1 MALAFSLEEKKERIR
16 QAMEVYSTTGTW
28 SKADNIVRRQSVE
41 KWVRDPELLAYAT
54 SLGYQQMCTDEVA
67 SFAPTT
73 AHYTA
78 RIAFSGALVH
88 MRDGKYVC
96 RDGARIHYAISHGQ
110 MVMYK
115 LDGAGN
121 RHHAG
126 PAYFR
131 GADVMANDWMIIR

>member
-16 QAMEVYSTTGTW
+16 QAMEIYNTTGSW
-28 SKADNIVRRQSVE
+28 SKADSIVRRQSVE
-41 KWVRDPELLAYAT
+41 KWVRNPELLAYAT

-67 SFAPTT
+67 GFAPVT

-115 LDGAGN
+115 LDGAGT

>member
-1 MALAFSLEEKKERIR
+1 MAIAFSIEEKKERIR
-16 QAMEVYSTTGTW
+16 QAMEIYATTGSW

-67 SFAPTT
+67 GFAPVT

-110 MVMYK
+110 MVMFK

-126 PAYFR
+126 VAYFR
-131 GADVMANDWMIIR
+131 GADVMANDWMVIR